1 MREKKEIN
9 VQIGEQVRMARE
21 QVKLTQEQLAEKL
34 DVSPQ
39 YISDMERG
47 VVGLSINT
55 LKNLCG
61 VLGVASDQILFGK
74 RISDRGLI
82 LANVC
87 HMLTEEEFS
96 ILVEIAGKYVEA
108 ITRKK

>member
-87 HMLTEEEFS
+87 HMLAEEEFS

-108 ITRKK
+108 VTRKK